1 MEFFVFTNTGGKKII
16 WSTST
21 PSGQIQGYD
30 LKKGDVFIDMTNYIP
45 KIYNG
50 SSFEGAG
57 GDETAVGIYKWS
69 YDATDYVTLTIAN
82 NGAATFDHVSGGTAG
97 FVFSDPITLNGALT
111 VGVAGTGHDVQL
123 FGDTS
128 GCSFLWDQS
137 EDQLVLTGPAD
148 VPVLKIAG
156 EGSYS
161 AVAWAA
167 VGAAWA
173 DTETP
178 AFIAD
183 QKFLLID
190 VAGTTYR
197 IPLWAN
203 A

>member
-1 MEFFVFTNTGGKKII
+1 MFSNTGGKKII
-16 WSTST
+16 WEDTE
-21 PSGQIQGYD
+21 PSRQVRGYD
-30 LKKGDVFIDMTNYIP
+30 LKTGDIWVNTTSFGLSVYS
-45 KIYNG
+45 G
-50 SSFEGAG
+50 SDFVAKYSEP
-57 GDETAVGIYKWS
+57 
-69 YDATDYVTLTIAN
+69 VTLTN
-82 NGAATFDHVSGGTAG
+82 
-97 FVFSDPITLNGALT
+97 TLT
-111 VGVAGTGHDVQL
+111 IGVAGTGYDVT
-123 FGDTS
+123 FYGDTS

-156 EGSYS
+156 AGSYS

-167 VGAAWA
+167 AGAAWA
-173 DTETP
+173 DDGTP